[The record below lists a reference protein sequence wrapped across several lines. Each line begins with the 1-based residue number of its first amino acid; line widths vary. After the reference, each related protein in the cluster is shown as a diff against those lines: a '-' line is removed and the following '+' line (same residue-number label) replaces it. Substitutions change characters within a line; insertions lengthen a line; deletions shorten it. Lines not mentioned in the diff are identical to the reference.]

1 MYKFRVYFIYITGI
15 QDFFIPTDISQL
27 NFAYVQISIAVIK
40 KFSSISVFFM
50 LAELQV
56 KNMEIKISYVSF
68 LFTIIQLG
76 IEIVIKAL
84 NITWAIFLADY
95 WRREVSGFCHS
106 ELVQV
111 HDSIFYN
118 SNINARFSLLMRT
131 NDIILGFQNMLYKYD
146 LLIKLRIYQL
156 FKRSFYKKIY

>member
-1 MYKFRVYFIYITGI
+1 
-15 QDFFIPTDISQL
+15 
-27 NFAYVQISIAVIK
+27 
-40 KFSSISVFFM
+40 M

-68 LFTIIQLG
+68 FFTIIQLG

-106 ELVQV
+106 ELV
-111 HDSIFYN
+111 
-118 SNINARFSLLMRT
+118 
-131 NDIILGFQNMLYKYD
+131 
-146 LLIKLRIYQL
+146 
-156 FKRSFYKKIY
+156 